1 MSDKEKTLAEA
12 AYCDLL
18 AMPLPKTERDFRRAL
33 ILAALIGRQIEADFQ
48 QQQPTDKPTC
58 KTTHCH
64 TWISSPRNTKSA
76 GTGEST

>member
-1 MSDKEKTLAEA
+1 MSDKQKTVAES

-18 AMPLPKTERDFRRAL
+18 AMPLPKTARDFRRAI

-48 QQQPTDKPTC
+48 QQEQTNEPTC
-58 KTTHCH
+58 KTTHSH

-76 GTGEST
+76 RMGEST